1 MFAAHFRHYFSQ
13 ANLSMDLL
21 ASPYHYF
28 YYILYSRNLGYPRL
42 TMFLLEY
49 FPNTRYPFPIDTH
62 IFLRAIKRHQQLRTT
77 NIKVQ
82 AQATAKSCMAPLSFL
97 AY

>member
-1 MFAAHFRHYFSQ
+1 
-13 ANLSMDLL
+13 
-21 ASPYHYF
+21 
-28 YYILYSRNLGYPRL
+28 
-42 TMFLLEY
+42 MFLLEY